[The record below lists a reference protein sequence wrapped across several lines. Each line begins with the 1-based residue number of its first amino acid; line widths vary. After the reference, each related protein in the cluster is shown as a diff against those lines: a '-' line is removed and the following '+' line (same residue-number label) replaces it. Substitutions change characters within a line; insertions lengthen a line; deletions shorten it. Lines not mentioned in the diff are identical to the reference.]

1 MLSERAWAPKLP
13 FGRFREPSGLAFE
26 QWKTDSNP
34 KSRSLPSSKPRF
46 ALLSY
51 CIDNIDLSLPYSS
64 FEELAVGPIIA
75 LIPGETTFYR
85 LGLSLGECFMEKG
98 LMSGDSATGNGAV
111 QIKQYLDA
119 ARRHWL
125 VIALPAIGMF
135 LATSV
140 VFMRMP
146 DVYRAQTVVM
156 VDPQQVP
163 NSYVASTVTSNIS
176 DRLSTIQQ
184 QVLSPSR
191 LEKLIQTMNLFSDL
205 RGKRTIEDLAHMMQ
219 GSISVELANSGGA
232 RMSAFQIAFHGRNPN
247 EAAQVANQ
255 LADMFISENLRVRE
269 EQSEGTAEFLEHE
282 LEKTKKELEAK
293 ESEVQSIKT
302 RNVMDLPDSK
312 QYHIEVLGN
321 LRSQLQ
327 ASQDRASR
335 AQQEKFYLQSLMTTS
350 HPTVD
355 LDTGAGGNSGSSR
368 QSQAQKMETRLAEL
382 EGRYGPNHP
391 DVRRVRKDLE
401 DLRKKEAVEAAK
413 TSNQPQAPQV
423 SVDALAAEAR
433 KNPVIESQIS
443 KLDED
448 IQAQNKI
455 QVQLQEQINLH
466 VTKLEQIPIFE
477 QQIAGLMRDYDTLRS
492 HYTSLLD
499 KKLSAEM
506 ASALENHQKGERF
519 VILDAA
525 TPPSRPYAPNR
536 PLACFAGLFGG
547 LLGGIGLAAFFEMG
561 DQSVRSELDAAS
573 LTGKTILAGIPR
585 LLFKEEQRRIYLR
598 TCAAVAATAVCSVTL
613 GFIISKISSILG

>member
-1 MLSERAWAPKLP
+1 
-13 FGRFREPSGLAFE
+13 
-26 QWKTDSNP
+26 
-34 KSRSLPSSKPRF
+34 
-46 ALLSY
+46 
-51 CIDNIDLSLPYSS
+51 
-64 FEELAVGPIIA
+64 
-75 LIPGETTFYR
+75 
-85 LGLSLGECFMEKG
+85 MENG
-98 LMSGDSATGNGAV
+98 LMSEDSGIGNGAV

-119 ARRHWL
+119 ARRRWL

-135 LATSV
+135 LATLV
-140 VFMRMP
+140 VVTRMP
-146 DVYRAQTVVM
+146 DVYRAETVVM

-191 LEKLIQTMNLFSDL
+191 LEKLIQTMNLYSDL
-205 RGKRTIEDLAHMMQ
+205 RGKRTIEDLTRMMQ
-219 GSISVELANSGGA
+219 GSISVELANGGA

-255 LADMFISENLRVRE
+255 LADMFISENLRVHE
-269 EQSEGTAEFLEHE
+269 EQSEGTAEFLGNE
-282 LEKTKKELEAK
+282 LEKTKKELELK
-293 ESEVQSIKT
+293 EAEVQNIKT

-355 LDTGAGGNSGSSR
+355 LDTGAGGNGGSSR
-368 QSQAQKMETRLAEL
+368 QSAAQKMETRLAEL

-391 DVRRVRKDLE
+391 DVRRLRKDLE
-401 DLRKKEAVEAAK
+401 DLRKKEAAEAAK
-413 TSNQPQAPQV
+413 TGSQPQAPQV

-455 QVQLQEQINLH
+455 QAQLQEQITMH

-477 QQIAGLMRDYDTLRS
+477 QQIASLMRDYDTLRS

-506 ASALENHQKGERF
+506 ASALDKHQKGERF

-536 PLACFAGLFGG
+536 PLVCFAGLFGG

-561 DQSVRSELDAAS
+561 DQSVRSEIDAAS
-573 LTGKTILAGIPR
+573 LTGKTSLAGIPR
-585 LLFKEEQRRIYLR
+585 LLFKEQQRRIYLR
-598 TCAAVAATAVCSVTL
+598 ACAAVAATAVGSVML
-613 GFIISKISSILG
+613 GFVISKISSIFG

>member
-1 MLSERAWAPKLP
+1 
-13 FGRFREPSGLAFE
+13 
-26 QWKTDSNP
+26 
-34 KSRSLPSSKPRF
+34 
-46 ALLSY
+46 
-51 CIDNIDLSLPYSS
+51 
-64 FEELAVGPIIA
+64 
-75 LIPGETTFYR
+75 
-85 LGLSLGECFMEKG
+85 
-98 LMSGDSATGNGAV
+98 
-111 QIKQYLDA
+111 
-119 ARRHWL
+119 
-125 VIALPAIGMF
+125 
-135 LATSV
+135 
-140 VFMRMP
+140 
-146 DVYRAQTVVM
+146 
-156 VDPQQVP
+156 
-163 NSYVASTVTSNIS
+163 
-176 DRLSTIQQ
+176 
-184 QVLSPSR
+184 
-191 LEKLIQTMNLFSDL
+191 
-205 RGKRTIEDLAHMMQ
+205 
-219 GSISVELANSGGA
+219 
-232 RMSAFQIAFHGRNPN
+232 MSAFQIAFHGRNPN

-282 LEKTKKELEAK
+282 LEKTKKELEVK
-293 ESEVQSIKT
+293 EAEVQGIKT

-355 LDTGAGGNSGSSR
+355 LDTGAGGTSGSSR
-368 QSQAQKMETRLAEL
+368 QSEAQKMETRLAEL

-401 DLRKKEAVEAAK
+401 DLRKKEAADAAK
-413 TSNQPQAPQV
+413 TSSQPQAPQAPQV

-455 QVQLQEQINLH
+455 QAQLQEQITLH

-477 QQIAGLMRDYDTLRS
+477 QQIASLMRDYDTLRS

-536 PLACFAGLFGG
+536 PLVCFAGLFGG

-561 DQSVRSELDAAS
+561 DQSVRSEIDAAS

-585 LLFKEEQRRIYLR
+585 LLFKEQQRRIYLR
-598 TCAAVAATAVCSVTL
+598 ACAAVAATAVGSVII
-613 GFIISKISSILG
+613 GFVISKISSLLG